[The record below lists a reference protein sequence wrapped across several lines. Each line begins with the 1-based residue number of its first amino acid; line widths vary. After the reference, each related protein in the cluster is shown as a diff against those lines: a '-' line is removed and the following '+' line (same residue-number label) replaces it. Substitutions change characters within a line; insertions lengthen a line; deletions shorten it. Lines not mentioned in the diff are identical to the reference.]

1 MNQIKN
7 QSINLVKD
15 SASAS
20 SLLNPIRIQMLQK
33 LKEPNSA
40 SSLSRELHLSRQKIN
55 YHLRELEK
63 HKLVELVQENKKGN
77 CIERIMKT
85 TARHYLINFDPLGN
99 LISRQ
104 DQINDRFS
112 STYLIAVASEMIQET
127 ALLQE
132 KAEHA
137 KKKLPTLTL
146 QTEVRFS
153 TPEKRSAFTEELTK
167 LVAELTTKYND
178 DLSKEGR
185 KFKLNLCS
193 YPSPKNSKSN

>member
-1 MNQIKN
+1 MNQGNK
-7 QSINLVKD
+7 QSINLVRD

-40 SSLSRELHLSRQKIN
+40 SSLSRELHISRQKIN

-63 HKLVELVQENKKGN
+63 HKLVELVQEKKKGN

-99 LISRQ
+99 LISKP

-132 KAEHA
+132 KAEQA
-137 KKKLPTLTL
+137 KKKLPTLTM
-146 QTEVRFS
+146 QTEVRFA
-153 TPEKRSAFTEELTK
+153 TPEKRGAFTEELTK
-167 LVAELTTKYND
+167 LIARLTSKYND

-193 YPSPKNSKSN
+193 YPSPKKK